1 MQNTIHGAKYFV
13 ITHKVEIFFASCLG
27 NFLKICRSMR
37 VYLSPQETQF
47 RQGDIYAYNNDCN
60 V

>member
-27 NFLKICRSMR
+27 NFC
-37 VYLSPQETQF
+37 YLRGQIEKVTSVSSVQSLS
-47 RQGDIYAYNNDCN
+47 C